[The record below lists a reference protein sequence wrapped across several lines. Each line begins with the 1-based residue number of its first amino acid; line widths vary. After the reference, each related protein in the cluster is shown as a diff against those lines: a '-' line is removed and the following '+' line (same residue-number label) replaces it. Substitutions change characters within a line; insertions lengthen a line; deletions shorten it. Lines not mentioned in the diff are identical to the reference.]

1 MKTKLGQ
8 SFSNIQYSAQE
19 ILKRKQYTISVI
31 ITDKKYERK
40 AGKKCVHVYNEQK
53 ILRTNT
59 RQRDGYI
66 NLNI

>member
-1 MKTKLGQ
+1 M
-8 SFSNIQYSAQE
+8 
-19 ILKRKQYTISVI
+19 LKRKQYTLSVI

-59 RQRDGYI
+59 FRQKDGYI